1 MRIAPALQAATVD
14 ALAPRVRRR
23 VDALLADPPELGEV
37 VRLGS
42 ATVRVAQA
50 EVLSEPG
57 QIACDCLLAPAC
69 AHRAVV
75 ALLLPLAEAG
85 QPSQT
90 DRADQVSQASQT
102 DRAGQTGR
110 AEPGTGPSDRPGAGE
125 TARGGRGRGEGHGP
139 AGGGLSQE
147 QREVRACLLD
157 HLAQVLQVGVVKVPA
172 SLRSA
177 LASDLHAARV
187 HRLLVA
193 ERALTAF
200 LTGLSDPSQERV
212 EALGALLGN
221 LYRLGRADKAGQ
233 VGPDLLGR
241 ARAAYHEVG
250 GLVLS
255 PLAAEPVL
263 TASGFAGAEV
273 TYVDAAGRS
282 WTLSRVRPG
291 GAGTV
296 AQRYRAGEDWGGV
309 EESLAVLSR
318 HVLVVGGARASAEG
332 RLGGG
337 ASVRVAVQGPWQGWG
352 RVGVPGLVVVEGH
365 PTGGDRAGLE
375 VDGVRLRLG
384 RAARALGAGPATEL
398 FGRVRDARV
407 RCLCRQG
414 QAGLELLGMGAR
426 PPIVLPEELGGVW
439 WPGLDR
445 VDRGWVVGELGP
457 PEPAGTG
464 EGTRDWDQEVPSVTQ
479 VTSRWLS
486 RVLEAG
492 AVVLASDY
500 LGRDVAWLRAAGAP
514 FAAELLDGLARAS
527 QEGSRRFDG
536 AWVSDPV
543 GLMWAW
549 LALAE
554 Y

>member
-1 MRIAPALQAATVD
+1 
-14 ALAPRVRRR
+14 
-23 VDALLADPPELGEV
+23 
-37 VRLGS
+37 
-42 ATVRVAQA
+42 
-50 EVLSEPG
+50 
-57 QIACDCLLAPAC
+57 
-69 AHRAVV
+69 
-75 ALLLPLAEAG
+75 
-85 QPSQT
+85 
-90 DRADQVSQASQT
+90 
-102 DRAGQTGR
+102 
-110 AEPGTGPSDRPGAGE
+110 
-125 TARGGRGRGEGHGP
+125 
-139 AGGGLSQE
+139 
-147 QREVRACLLD
+147 VRACLLD
-157 HLAQVLQVGVVKVPA
+157 HLARVLQVGVVKVPA

-479 VTSRWLS
+479 VTGRWLS

-500 LGRDVAWLRAAGAP
+500 LGRDVTWLRAAGAP
-514 FAAELLDGLARAS
+514 FAAELLEGLARAG

>member
-1 MRIAPALQAATVD
+1 M
-14 ALAPRVRRR
+14 
-23 VDALLADPPELGEV
+23 
-37 VRLGS
+37 
-42 ATVRVAQA
+42 
-50 EVLSEPG
+50 
-57 QIACDCLLAPAC
+57 
-69 AHRAVV
+69 
-75 ALLLPLAEAG
+75 
-85 QPSQT
+85 
-90 DRADQVSQASQT
+90 
-102 DRAGQTGR
+102 
-110 AEPGTGPSDRPGAGE
+110 
-125 TARGGRGRGEGHGP
+125 GGRGRGEGRGT
-139 AGGGLSQE
+139 AGGGLSQG
-147 QREVRACLLD
+147 QREVRACLLG
-157 HLAQVLQVGVVKVPA
+157 HLAQVLQVGVVRVPA

-273 TYVDAAGRS
+273 TYVDAASRS

-291 GAGTV
+291 GADTV
-296 AQRYRAGEDWGGV
+296 ARRYRAGEDWGGV

-375 VDGVRLRLG
+375 VDGVRLGLG

-445 VDRGWVVGELGP
+445 VGRGWVVGELGP

-479 VTSRWLS
+479 VTGRWLS

-543 GLMWAW
+543 ALVRAW